1 MASFG
6 VTFLSKEALRDA
18 RRFMH
23 ADQAG
28 VRDEVGFLII
38 HQRYADRFFPGTSV
52 LHTRLRYVLF
62 VPWIYADARN
72 SRRQKRKP
80 TDVIASG
87 EHKLTERLLGQDGVI
102 GGRVFPEPLDQ
113 PPSYVY
119 WTALQAWG
127 LLRQRDIRGRWSR
140 KRVENL
146 LAAPSDAKLSDDD
159 GLPIYQT
166 DWPFVGCPEPPKD
179 WNSGAALSFDLSKP
193 ERTYLA
199 RQLRR
204 VASPV
209 VSGEQSLL
217 ALLVG
222 KPLDVVDYAWSPEIT
237 DMARHEQP
245 ALVRAGQAAALAA
258 IGRAIYAAQVE
269 TLKADL
275 DRRECSDLQRNALT
289 GVVTD
294 WRAEAEKLDWA
305 GFEADMTKLPP
316 RVSEALRE
324 TLRWVR
330 DGSTDPMALE
340 PAYRRAEE
348 TRKGRRARLSRT
360 LDGRDRRGE
369 WDNEKHGAAEPLH
382 YRWRNVKRLLR
393 DLEGVR

>member
-6 VTFLSKEALRDA
+6 VTYLSKEALREA

-62 VPWIYADARN
+62 IPWIYADVRI
-72 SRRQKRKP
+72 SRRRHRKP
-80 TDVIASG
+80 ADAIARG

-102 GGRVFPEPLDQ
+102 GGRVFPAPLEQ

-119 WTALQAWG
+119 WTALQTWG
-127 LLRQRDIRGRWSR
+127 LLRHRDLGGSWSR
-140 KRVENL
+140 RRVEEL
-146 LAAPSDAKLSDDD
+146 LAAPSARKLSDDD
-159 GLPIYQT
+159 GQPIDQT
-166 DWPFVGCPEPPKD
+166 YWPFDENPGPPKD
-179 WNSGAALSFDLSKP
+179 WGSDRALSFKLSKR

-204 VASPV
+204 VGSPV
-209 VSGEQSLL
+209 SSGEPSLL

-222 KPLDVVDYAWSPEIT
+222 KPLDAADYAWSPEIA
-237 DMARHEQP
+237 DMARHEQA

-269 TLKADL
+269 TLKGQL
-275 DRRECSDLQRNALT
+275 DRRECSDLQRNALA
-289 GVVTD
+289 GVVAK
-294 WRAEAEKLDWA
+294 WRAEAAELDWPS
-305 GFEADMTKLPP
+305 FEADMNTLPP
-316 RVSEALRE
+316 RISEALQE

-330 DGSTDPMALE
+330 RGKKDPMIIE
-340 PAYRRAEE
+340 SAYRDSEE
-348 TRKGRRARLSRT
+348 ARKGRRARLSRT
-360 LDGRDRRGE
+360 QDGRDRRAE

-382 YRWRNVKRLLR
+382 YRWGNVKRLLR

>member
-6 VTFLSKEALRDA
+6 ITYLSKAALRDA

-62 VPWIYADARN
+62 VPWIYTDARN
-72 SRRQKRKP
+72 SRLRQRNPADAIPK
-80 TDVIASG
+80 G

-102 GGRVFPEPLDQ
+102 GGRIFPEDSEQ

-140 KRVENL
+140 KRVEKL
-146 LAAPSDAKLSDDD
+146 LAAPSARKLSDDD
-159 GLPIYQT
+159 GLPIDHT
-166 DWPFVGCPEPPKD
+166 EWPFAGCLAPSED
-179 WNSGAALSFDLSKP
+179 WASGEKLSFKLTKR

-199 RQLRR
+199 RKLRR
-204 VASPV
+204 VDSPV
-209 VSGEQSLL
+209 SSGEPSLL

-222 KPLDVVDYAWSPEIT
+222 KPLDSADYAWSPEIT
-237 DMARHEQP
+237 EMAQHERA
-245 ALVRAGQAAALAA
+245 ALVRSGQAAALSA
-258 IGRAIYAAQVE
+258 IGRAIYAAQIE

-275 DRRECSDLQRNALT
+275 DRRKCSELQRDALT
-289 GVVTD
+289 SVIAG
-294 WRAEAEKLDWA
+294 WRAEAEKLDWPS
-305 GFEADMTKLPP
+305 FERDMNTLPP
-316 RVSEALRE
+316 PVSDALRE
-324 TLRWVR
+324 TLHWVR
-330 DGSTDPMALE
+330 SGAEDPMAIE
-340 PAYRRAEE
+340 PTYRRSEE
-348 TRKGRRARLSRT
+348 ARKGRRARLSRT
-360 LDGRDRRGE
+360 QDGSDRRAE
-369 WDNEKHGAAEPLH
+369 WDNEEHGIAEPLH
-382 YRWRNVKRLLR
+382 YRWGNVKRLLR
-393 DLEGVR
+393 DLGGAR

>member
-6 VTFLSKEALRDA
+6 VTYLSKEALRNA

-23 ADQAG
+23 AEQAG

-62 VPWIYADARN
+62 VPWIYADARD
-72 SRRQKRKP
+72 SRRRKREP
-80 TDVIASG
+80 ADAIASG

-102 GGRVFPEPLDQ
+102 GGHVFPESPDQ

-140 KRVENL
+140 KRVEDL
-146 LAAPSDAKLSDDD
+146 LAAPSAAKLSDDD
-159 GLPIYQT
+159 GLPIDQT
-166 DWPFVGCPEPPKD
+166 DWPFSGCPAPPKD
-179 WNSGAALSFDLSKP
+179 WSSGAALSFDLSKP
-193 ERTYLA
+193 ERAYLA
-199 RQLRR
+199 RQLRH
-204 VASPV
+204 VDSPAS
-209 VSGEQSLL
+209 SGDPSLL

-222 KPLDVVDYAWSPEIT
+222 KPLDVADYAWSPEIT

-269 TLKADL
+269 TLKANL
-275 DRRECSDLQRNALT
+275 DRHKCSDFQRYALT
-289 GVVTD
+289 GVVAD
-294 WRAEAEKLDWA
+294 WRAEAAKLDWPS
-305 GFEADMTKLPP
+305 FEADMSTLPP

-324 TLRWVR
+324 TLCWVR
-330 DGSTDPMALE
+330 DDSTDPMVLE

-348 TRKGRRARLSRT
+348 ARKGRRARLSRT
-360 LDGRDRRGE
+360 LDGRDRRAE

-382 YRWRNVKRLLR
+382 YRWGNVKRLLR

>member
-6 VTFLSKEALRDA
+6 VTYLSKEALRDA

-23 ADQAG
+23 ADDAG

-52 LHTRLRYVLF
+52 LHTRLRYALF
-62 VPWIYADARN
+62 VPWIYTDARN
-72 SRRQKRKP
+72 SRLRQRNP
-80 TDVIASG
+80 ADAIARG
-87 EHKLTERLLGQDGVI
+87 EHKLTARLLDQDGVI
-102 GGRVFPEPLDQ
+102 GGRVFPQPLDQ

-127 LLRQRDIRGRWSR
+127 LLRQPDIRGRWSR
-140 KRVENL
+140 KRVEKL
-146 LAAPSDAKLSDDD
+146 LGAPPAAKLSDDD
-159 GLPIYQT
+159 GLPIDQT
-166 DWPFVGCPEPPKD
+166 DWPFAGCPEPPKD
-179 WNSGAALSFDLSKP
+179 WNSGGALSFDLTRR

-209 VSGEQSLL
+209 LSGEPSLL

-222 KPLDVVDYAWSPEIT
+222 KPLDVADYAWSPEIT
-237 DMARHEQP
+237 DMAQHEQA

-269 TLKADL
+269 TLKAEL
-275 DRRECSDLQRNALT
+275 DRRKCSDLQRNALI
-289 GVVTD
+289 GVVAN

-305 GFEADMTKLPP
+305 SFETDIGKLPP
-316 RVSEALRE
+316 RVSDALRE
-324 TLRWVR
+324 TLGWVR
-330 DGSTDPMALE
+330 NDLTDPMVLE
-340 PAYRRAEE
+340 PAYRSAEE
-348 TRKGRRARLSRT
+348 ARKRRRARLSRT
-360 LDGRDRRGE
+360 LDGRDRRAE
-369 WDNEKHGAAEPLH
+369 WDNEKHGAAKPLH
-382 YRWRNVKRLLR
+382 YRWGNVQRLLR